1 MNTAFKIIMAEIY
14 FWLFSINKKTLIVSI
29 VINNNLEI
37 LVCHYVVNM
46 THYQSLIYP
55 RKRLLLSD
63 CVPHALIY
71 RPLHQS
77 YYIEMGVL
85 FL

>member
-1 MNTAFKIIMAEIY
+1 MPQGAACFQSITGAENMNTAFKIIMAAIY

-46 THYQSLIYP
+46 THY
-55 RKRLLLSD
+55 
-63 CVPHALIY
+63 
-71 RPLHQS
+71 
-77 YYIEMGVL
+77 
-85 FL
+85 